1 MLGEVFESTSL
12 LLRFI
17 IIIIINKML
26 YSLTARLNYIIYNVM
41 SLLAFVGL
49 MNHVTIKYGHLV
61 GLRNVPIG
69 LPKEAINF

>member
-1 MLGEVFESTSL
+1 
-12 LLRFI
+12 
-17 IIIIINKML
+17 ML

-49 MNHVTIKYGHLV
+49 MNHVTIRYGHLV